1 MFPTDHYLCDTS
13 KIRLLVALHQGLVD
27 DVPPMSDPQHIVQYI
42 YIYIYRHILGPMVST
57 SVTDNICIKNLMFEQ
72 FAVKKIISPEVAW
85 YPFLIMQPLPS
96 PGFDVH
102 PHQGQTLAMPV
113 RLW

>member
-1 MFPTDHYLCDTS
+1 
-13 KIRLLVALHQGLVD
+13 
-27 DVPPMSDPQHIVQYI
+27 
-42 YIYIYRHILGPMVST
+42 MVST
-57 SVTDNICIKNLMFEQ
+57 SVAGNICINNLMVEQ
-72 FAVKKIISPEVAW
+72 FAVKKKVSPEVAW
-85 YPFLIMQPLPS
+85 YPFLIMPPLPS